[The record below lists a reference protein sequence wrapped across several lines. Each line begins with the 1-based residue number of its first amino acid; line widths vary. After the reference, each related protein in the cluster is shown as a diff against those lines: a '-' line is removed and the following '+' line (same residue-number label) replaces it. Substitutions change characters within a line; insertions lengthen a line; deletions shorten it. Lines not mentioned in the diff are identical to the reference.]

1 MRVSAPL
8 TPEVALVELPPDHR
22 VSMHG
27 QRIHL
32 GHTKE
37 RVLVEDKDVS
47 ASLEDSMR
55 SAQSRQSAANWL
67 RLASVEVDEN
77 GDEWND
83 GDIPTMTFAIA
94 TCERVRGIERGRMP
108 SGRGGWR

>member
-8 TPEVALVELPPDHR
+8 MPDVAFVELPPGHW
-22 VSMHG
+22 VSVYG

-55 SAQSRQSAANWL
+55 SAQSRQSAANWV
-67 RLASVEVDEN
+67 RLASVDVDAN
-77 GDEWND
+77 GDEWNH

-94 TCERVRGIERGRMP
+94 TCVCESERD
-108 SGRGGWR
+108 